1 MSNKKQLFVTGLI
14 GLLAAILVG
23 WGEFLLH
30 FDPQARFT
38 SDGYDF
44 MLAATIERQTL
55 GHFIGTLAAP
65 LYLIGAWHIYL
76 MLKPA
81 NRTLAFIAFFVTC
94 YGFIIGGDW
103 ISSRA
108 GIGAITHLSESGAIA
123 SKTSV
128 QTLMDLYILRNES
141 LLTVIRITTLI
152 LSVIVACL
160 AWSGRSHYSKIVA
173 VLNPLVLL
181 LLNFVVFV
189 IAPDIGKYIMPIALN
204 VGFGLF
210 FILSLWHVT
219 KLKNLN

>member
-1 MSNKKQLFVTGLI
+1 MSEKQMLYLTGLI
-14 GLLAAILVG
+14 GLIAAVLVG
-23 WGEFLLH
+23 LGEFLLH

-38 SDGYDF
+38 SGGYDF
-44 MLAATIERQTL
+44 MLAASTDRQTW

-65 LYLIGAWHIYL
+65 LYIVGAWHIYL

-81 NRTLAFIAFFVTC
+81 NQKLAFIAFLVTA

-108 GIGAITHLSESGAIA
+108 GIGAIAHLSESSELAA
-123 SKTSV
+123 SQSSF
-128 QTLMDLYILRNES
+128 QTLVDLYILRNES

-152 LSVIVACL
+152 LSLIIAYL
-160 AWSGRSHYSKIVA
+160 AWSGKSHYSKIVS

-181 LLNFVVFV
+181 LFNFLVFV

-210 FILSLWHVT
+210 FLLSLYHV
-219 KLKNLN
+219 KRI